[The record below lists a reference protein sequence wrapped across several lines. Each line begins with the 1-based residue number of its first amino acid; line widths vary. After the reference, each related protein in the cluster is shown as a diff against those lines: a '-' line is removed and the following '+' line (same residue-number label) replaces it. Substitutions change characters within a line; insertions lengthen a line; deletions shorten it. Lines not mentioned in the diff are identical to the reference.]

1 MKTLRIL
8 LLVVFIV
15 LFAVAS
21 FMMSSTKNTILLD
34 VMYGISLLSGIVS
47 LYFDTLI
54 QEKGN

>member
-21 FMMSSTKNTILLD
+21 FMMSNTKNTILLD
-34 VMYGISLLSGIVS
+34 VMYGISLLSIIVS
-47 LYFDTLI
+47 LYLDTSI